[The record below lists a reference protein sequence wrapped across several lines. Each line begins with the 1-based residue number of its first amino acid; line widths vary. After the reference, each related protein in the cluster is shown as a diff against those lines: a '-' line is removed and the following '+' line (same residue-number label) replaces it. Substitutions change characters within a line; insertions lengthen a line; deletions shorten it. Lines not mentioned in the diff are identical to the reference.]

1 MKISDTP
8 FFKNSC
14 PVLSILPSLW
24 KKSEPLFTKILK
36 TLTQTKERGGG
47 GGGGGGGEG
56 GFQVCCYTLNKKLD
70 CKIQITVNKNF
81 NLKSAI
87 NIFSIKRQC
96 FQF

>member
-1 MKISDTP
+1 MGKIWTP
-8 FFKNSC
+8 VHKNFENSN
-14 PVLSILPSLW
+14 SN
-24 KKSEPLFTKILK
+24 LFISR
-36 TLTQTKERGGG
+36 ERGGV
-47 GGGGGGGEG
+47 

>member
-1 MKISDTP
+1 MEKIWTP
-8 FFKNSC
+8 VHKNFENSN
-14 PVLSILPSLW
+14 SNSFIRR
-24 KKSEPLFTKILK
+24 E
-36 TLTQTKERGGG
+36 GGG
-47 GGGGGGGEG
+47 G

-87 NIFSIKRQC
+87 NIFSIKRQY